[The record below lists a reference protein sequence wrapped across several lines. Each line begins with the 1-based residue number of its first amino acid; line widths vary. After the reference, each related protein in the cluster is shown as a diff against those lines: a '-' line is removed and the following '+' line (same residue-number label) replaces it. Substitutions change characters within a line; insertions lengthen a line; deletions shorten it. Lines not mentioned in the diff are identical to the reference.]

1 MPMTTDQLQKA
12 YPFIEEGPFRSHNE
26 LTAAIASPRY
36 GDDPAYREAVA
47 AKLAQTDRRDWA
59 LADTR
64 EAILH
69 TRHSITV
76 ATDGVEW

>member
-36 GDDPAYREAVA
+36 GDDPAYRDAVA

-59 LADTR
+59 LADSR
-64 EAILH
+64 EPILH

-76 ATDGVEW
+76 ATDGGEW